1 MAEILEMGSG
11 GGGSGTGI
19 YFVLTYAQAQ
29 FLKSTNALVPGA
41 TYRITSIPTH
51 ELNCEIV
58 VKAEEN
64 NNFSVNG
71 DFYRS
76 NGKIDS
82 IVWHFD
88 SNLITERKDAKNN
101 YWRARTPFTAFLY
114 SIDWDHPNFEGNTI
128 INTALTFSADPNA
141 YFKDNHFEDNF
152 GSITFSNLGK
162 NAQVFANKIIGM
174 NGLNMTNSDAK
185 FNSNDCFGS
194 SLDIQNSVFSD
205 GDISGCNLFN
215 SSIQK
220 GKKCSIANSYFENGN
235 LNINSAEQKLVIT
248 ECFFKNNTTSLINII
263 GIVTSI
269 NLIRSDFEGQL
280 NLNFD
285 SNCTIQTSKFNNL
298 STALNLASRSS
309 YINYFYTTNDS
320 SNIDSI
326 ETSYSSN
333 TLDFNSLENGNK
345 TGIVK
350 LNSWSG
356 VGYPFID
363 KIINSENIEIEILN
377 NGTFSPYLLIYTTDI
392 NSVNSNGQIIDAEKY
407 FKLNTNQFIK
417 LIKCTITNGLGTF
430 SAWIVSEKNIT
441 KIPNTKKYSFEG
453 GFTMNV
459 PNNNQLVGTPL
470 FRNSTTNVLMLTPG
484 MAGRKPIVQLINAA
498 GVWLKLQTPNATG
511 SFFVFS
517 DTSNKKYYFKQSVL
531 FSSYST
537 GSSLGGFFQ
546 APGTTI
552 NGGFGWAVFGSVIRA
567 FCNTGSS
574 YTYSSQTFPISLN
587 TWYEFEVEYEY
598 SAGNMIARLFV
609 DGKLVA
615 ISTRAASGFSYN
627 CQLIVINAGGSGS
640 FTHVV
645 NTDYLEY
652 SID

>member
-29 FLKSTNALVPGA
+29 FLKSTNSLVPGA
-41 TYRITSIPTH
+41 TYRITSIPIQ
-51 ELNCEIV
+51 EFNCEIV

-64 NNFSVNG
+64 DNFSVNG

-76 NGKIDS
+76 NGNIDS

-101 YWRARTPFTAFLY
+101 HWRARTPFTSYLY

-141 YFKDNHFEDNF
+141 YFKDNYFEDNF
-152 GSITFSNLGK
+152 GTITFTNLGK

-174 NGLNMTNSDAK
+174 NGLNANNSDAR
-185 FNSNDCFGS
+185 FNSNECLGS
-194 SLDIQNSVFSD
+194 SLDIQNSVFLD

-220 GKKCSIANSYFENGN
+220 GKKCSILNSYLENGN
-235 LNINSAEQKLVIT
+235 LNIISAEQKLVIV
-248 ECFFKNNTTSLINII
+248 ECFFKNNTTSAINII

-269 NLIRSDFEGQL
+269 NIIRSDFEGQL

-285 SNCTIQTSKFNNL
+285 SNCTIQSSKFNNL
-298 STALNLASRSS
+298 STALSLASRSN
-309 YINYFYTTNDS
+309 YTNYFYQTNDK

-326 ETSYSSN
+326 ETTFSSN

-356 VGYPFID
+356 VGYPYID
-363 KIINSENIEIEILN
+363 RIINSENIEIEILN
-377 NGTFSPYLLIYTTDI
+377 NGTFNPYLLLYSTNIDLI
-392 NSVNSNGQIIDAEKY
+392 NANGYIVSTEKY
-407 FKLNTNQFIK
+407 FKLKTNQFLK
-417 LIKCTITNGLGTF
+417 LIKGNITNSFGTF
-430 SAWIVSEKNIT
+430 QVWIVTERYT
-441 KIPNTKKYSFEG
+441 VEIPKTKKYSFEG
-453 GFTMNV
+453 GFAMPT
-459 PNNNQLVGTPL
+459 PNNNQLVGTPF

-484 MAGRKPIVQLINAA
+484 MAGKNPIVQLINQASA
-498 GVWLKLQTPNATG
+498 WIKLQTPNSTG

-517 DTSNKKYYFKQSVL
+517 DTSTKKYYIKQSL
-531 FSSYST
+531 YFSSYST
-537 GSSLGGFFQ
+537 GDSLGGFMES
-546 APGTTI
+546 PGIYIT
-552 NGGFGWAVFGSVIRA
+552 GGFGWIVSSSTIPSFCYSGSA
-567 FCNTGSS
+567 A
-574 YTYSSQTFPISLN
+574 TYSAPFSISLN
-587 TWYEFEVEYEY
+587 TWYDVEVEYEY
-598 SAGNMIARLFV
+598 TAGNMIARLFV